1 MDTTFS
7 VETMMARTG
16 WQRGLT
22 QGLPIVLGYVPIGFA
37 YGVLAINSGLSPRNT
52 VLMSLLVYAGASQF
66 IAAGLFAAGVSPLSI
81 ILTTFVANLRH
92 LLMTASLAPHVREW
106 PRPLLPLFAYH
117 VTDETFA
124 VHAASFAA
132 DTSSPAGETTALGEP
147 TPVGE
152 STEVGEP
159 TEVGVNRGAAFC
171 VNVMAQAAWVTGS
184 WLGVV
189 GGQYIPDPKPW
200 GLDYALPALF
210 TALLVM
216 QIRDRVQLGVALITG
231 ALAVG
236 LTLLGLDQWA
246 VILATVLGAT
256 LAVMWEQW
264 TKTSS

>member
-1 MDTTFS
+1 MRTRT
-7 VETMMARTG
+7 ARTG

-81 ILTTFVANLRH
+81 VLTTFVANLRH

-124 VHAASFAA
+124 VHTASFAA
-132 DTSSPAGETTALGEP
+132 GASPPADEP
-147 TPVGE
+147 VSASEPARVGLH
-152 STEVGEP
+152 
-159 TEVGVNRGAAFC
+159 RGAAFC

-184 WLGVV
+184 WLGVI
-189 GGQYIPDPKPW
+189 GGQYIPDPRPW

-210 TALLVM
+210 AALLVM
-216 QIRDRVQLGVALITG
+216 QIRGGRKAAGVRVHLGVALITG
-231 ALAVG
+231 VLAVG
-236 LTLLGLDQWA
+236 LTLLGLDQWT

-256 LAVMWEQW
+256 LGVLGEQW
-264 TKTSS
+264 IKTPSS

>member
-1 MDTTFS
+1 MRTRT
-7 VETMMARTG
+7 ARTG

-37 YGVLAINSGLSPRNT
+37 YGVLALNSGLSPRNT

-81 ILTTFVANLRH
+81 VLTTFVANLRH

-124 VHAASFAA
+124 VHTASFAA
-132 DTSSPAGETTALGEP
+132 GASSPDDEPVSSGEP
-147 TPVGE
+147 ARVGLH
-152 STEVGEP
+152 
-159 TEVGVNRGAAFC
+159 RGAAFC

-189 GGQYIPDPKPW
+189 GGQYIPDPRPW